1 METIEQVKN
10 SEETVKDPIIN
21 EGEKAFLFWKG
32 KRYQGALGH
41 EVLRIYLVKEGT
53 IKTSSRSKKESVVT
67 GTLFKKCID
76 IYSTLRQYDDN
87 KKLLSD
93 EEIFKRLLMS
103 KEGVTEM
110 NDDLQKILEEYL
122 PLFNKVVE
130 EVEAENKEGV

>member
-1 METIEQVKN
+1 MNRAVALFANDFSDE
-10 SEETVKDPIIN
+10 
-21 EGEKAFLFWKG
+21 FLDSVD
-32 KRYQGALGH
+32 
-41 EVLRIYLVKEGT
+41 VL
-53 IKTSSRSKKESVVT
+53 
-67 GTLFKKCID
+67 
-76 IYSTLRQYDDN
+76 N
-87 KKLLSD
+87 D